1 MKVIYTFFCLFLIT
15 SCAEIYFVE
24 PQPRGVENLKEIPSD
39 IRGEYFFPLNLRES
53 KNNVIIKKDGF
64 MEPDGTL
71 EGLSDSLIFRR
82 LGDYYVVNRLQGK
95 DKDATVSGYWSVFLI
110 KPNSIGNLELTPF
123 SVLPENK
130 DAYFNELKENYDAL
144 LLESNPFPWG
154 EVEDLENEEDV
165 EITEMGNEE
174 DFEITEME
182 AGPKNYKYAVLK
194 MNKKEFT
201 DFIEKKNIP
210 NPIILKNI
218 KND

>member
-1 MKVIYTFFCLFLIT
+1 
-15 SCAEIYFVE
+15 
-24 PQPRGVENLKEIPSD
+24 
-39 IRGEYFFPLNLRES
+39 
-53 KNNVIIKKDGF
+53 

-154 EVEDLENEEDV
+154 EVEDVENEEDV
-165 EITEMGNEE
+165 
-174 DFEITEME
+174 EITEME

-201 DFIEKKNIP
+201 DFIENQNIP

>member
-1 MKVIYTFFCLFLIT
+1 
-15 SCAEIYFVE
+15 
-24 PQPRGVENLKEIPSD
+24 
-39 IRGEYFFPLNLRES
+39 
-53 KNNVIIKKDGF
+53 

-95 DKDATVSGYWSVFLI
+95 DKDATISGYWSVFLI

-154 EVEDLENEEDV
+154 EVEDTENEEDV
-165 EITEMGNEE
+165 
-174 DFEITEME
+174 EITEME

-201 DFIEKKNIP
+201 DFIENKNIP